1 MSDYKYCPHCDTWKL
16 LSDFIALP
24 SEGEFCID
32 CANEIVADFDD
43 IDPADFEGSENY
55 VDCMSC
61 DTGFDYTKADV
72 QAYRDI
78 FGDVRHTMVCPHCGA
93 LQKAES

>member
-1 MSDYKYCPHCDTWKL
+1 MSDYKYCPHCDTWKP

-24 SEGEFCID
+24 SEGEVCFD

-43 IDPADFEGSENY
+43 
-55 VDCMSC
+55 
-61 DTGFDYTKADV
+61 TKADV
-72 QAYRDI
+72 QAYKDI
-78 FGDVRHTMVCPHCGA
+78 FGDVYHTMVCPHCGA